1 MPPNEDEGALHKN
14 RRTLM
19 KQLKKYFALTRLGIL
34 ETIQWR
40 LALIVMVLGNLLYLT
55 LIYFLWKAIFAS
67 AGTDVVNGMT
77 FEMTMV
83 YLVLAT
89 SLYGVVELYIV
100 WEIGRN
106 IQNGKI
112 SLDLIRP
119 IKYKQYVFWENSGT
133 LVVNFL
139 VTFIP
144 TFIIVGLMTN
154 GTVPIGWNLVYFLIA
169 FVFSVIINY
178 NIDFIVG
185 TICLYTE
192 SIWGIN
198 IMKQMIVAL
207 FSGATIPLAF
217 FPDKFVRIVRCM
229 PFRAIYDTPLTLL
242 MTKNPDMETVI
253 SSLGFSLFWV
263 IAISLFSGFF
273 WRISIKQ
280 VTVNGG

>member
-1 MPPNEDEGALHKN
+1 MKN
-14 RRTLM
+14 N
-19 KQLKKYFALTRLGIL
+19 LKKYFALTRLGIL
-34 ETIQWR
+34 ETVQWR
-40 LALIVMVLGNLLYLT
+40 LALFVMVLGNLLYLT

-67 AGTDVVNGMT
+67 SGTDVVNGMT

-89 SLYGVVELYIV
+89 SLYGVVELYLV

-106 IQNGKI
+106 IQSGKI
-112 SLDLIRP
+112 VLDLLRP
-119 IKYKQYVFWENSGT
+119 MKYKHYVFWENSGT

-139 VTFIP
+139 LTFLPTLVIVCFITKGTIP
-144 TFIIVGLMTN
+144 M
-154 GTVPIGWNLVYFLIA
+154 GWNLLYFLIA
-169 FVFSVIINY
+169 FVFSIIINY

-198 IMKQMIVAL
+198 IMKQMIVSL
-207 FSGATIPLAF
+207 LSGAMIPLAF
-217 FPDKFVRIVRCM
+217 FPEKLAGVVNCL
-229 PFRAIYDTPLTLL
+229 PFKAIYDTPLTLL
-242 MTKNPDMETVI
+242 MTGNPDINTVI
-253 SSLGFSLFWV
+253 TKLGGSLFWV
-263 IAISLFSGFF
+263 IAISLLSSLF

>member
-1 MPPNEDEGALHKN
+1 MKN
-14 RRTLM
+14 RF
-19 KQLKKYFALTRLGIL
+19 KKYFALTRLGML

-40 LALIVMVLGNLLYLT
+40 LALFVMVLGNLLYLT

-89 SLYGVVELYIV
+89 SLYGVVELYLV

-112 SLDLIRP
+112 VLDLLRP
-119 IKYKQYVFWENSGT
+119 LKYKQYVFWENSGT
-133 LVVNFL
+133 LAVNFL
-139 VTFIP
+139 LTFIP
-144 TFIIVGLMTN
+144 TFVIVGVITN
-154 GTVPIGWNLVYFLIA
+154 GTIPIGLNLIYFLVA
-169 FVFSVIINY
+169 FVFSIVINY

-207 FSGATIPLAF
+207 LSGATIPLAF
-217 FPDKFVRIVRCM
+217 FPEKFADVVNFL
-229 PFRAIYDTPLTLL
+229 PFKAIYDTPLTLL
-242 MTKNPDMETVI
+242 MTRNPDLQMVA
-253 SSLGFSLFWV
+253 SKLGCSLFWM
-263 IAISLFSGFF
+263 IAISLFSTFF
-273 WRISIKQ
+273 WRVSVKQ

>member
-1 MPPNEDEGALHKN
+1 MPPNEDEGALRKN

-106 IQNGKI
+106 VQNGKI

-169 FVFSVIINY
+169 FVFSIIINY

-217 FPDKFVRIVRCM
+217 FPDKFVRIVRYM

>member
-1 MPPNEDEGALHKN
+1 
-14 RRTLM
+14 M

-133 LVVNFL
+133 LVVNFYSYIYHCW
-139 VTFIP
+139 V
-144 TFIIVGLMTN
+144 N
-154 GTVPIGWNLVYFLIA
+154 DKWNSSNRMEF
-169 FVFSVIINY
+169 
-178 NIDFIVG
+178 G
-185 TICLYTE
+185 
-192 SIWGIN
+192 
-198 IMKQMIVAL
+198 L
-207 FSGATIPLAF
+207 FS
-217 FPDKFVRIVRCM
+217 
-229 PFRAIYDTPLTLL
+229 Y
-242 MTKNPDMETVI
+242 
-253 SSLGFSLFWV
+253 
-263 IAISLFSGFF
+263 
-273 WRISIKQ
+273 SICIF
-280 VTVNGG
+280 NNN

>member
-1 MPPNEDEGALHKN
+1 
-14 RRTLM
+14 M
-19 KQLKKYFALTRLGIL
+19 KRLKKYLALTRLGVL

-40 LALIVMVLGNLLYLT
+40 IALFVMVLGNLLFLT
-55 LIYFLWKAIFAS
+55 LIYFLWKAIFVS

-83 YLVLAT
+83 YLVLAS
-89 SLYGVVELYIV
+89 SLYGVVELYLV

-106 IQNGKI
+106 IQSGKI
-112 SLDLIRP
+112 VLDLLRP
-119 IKYKQYVFWENSGT
+119 FRYRRYVFWENSGT

-144 TFIIVGLMTN
+144 TFIIVRLMTKD
-154 GTVPIGWNLVYFLIA
+154 TIPLGWNLLYFFVA
-169 FVFSVIINY
+169 FIFSIIINY

-198 IMKQMIVAL
+198 IMKQMIVSL
-207 FSGATIPLAF
+207 LSGATIPLAF
-217 FPDKFVRIVRCM
+217 FPDKVVGVVKYL
-229 PFRAIYDTPLTLL
+229 PFKAIYDTPLTLL
-242 MTKNPDMETVI
+242 LTRDPDLQTVA
-253 SSLGFSLFWV
+253 SKLGFSLFWV
-263 IAISLFSGFF
+263 IAISIFSTIF

>member
-1 MPPNEDEGALHKN
+1 
-14 RRTLM
+14 M

-34 ETIQWR
+34 ETVQWR
-40 LALIVMVLGNLLYLT
+40 LTLFVMVLGNLLYLT

-67 AGTDVVNGMT
+67 SGTDVVNGMT

-83 YLVLAT
+83 YLVLAS
-89 SLYGVVELYIV
+89 SLYGVVELYLV

-106 IQNGKI
+106 IQSGKI
-112 SLDLIRP
+112 VLDLLRP
-119 IKYKQYVFWENSGT
+119 FKYKQFVFWENSGV
-133 LVVNFL
+133 LVVNFI

-144 TFIIVGLMTN
+144 TFIIVAVMTK
-154 GTVPIGWNLVYFLIA
+154 GTIPMGWNLVYFFAA
-169 FVFSVIINY
+169 FIFSIIINY

-198 IMKQMIVAL
+198 IMKQMIVSL
-207 FSGATIPLAF
+207 LSGATIPLAF
-217 FPDKFVRIVRCM
+217 FPERAVNVIKYL

-242 MTKNPDMETVI
+242 MTRNPSPEDVL
-253 SSLGFSLFWV
+253 SKLGMSLFWV
-263 IAISLFSGFF
+263 VAISLFSAVF
-273 WRISIKQ
+273 WRISVKQ

>member
-1 MPPNEDEGALHKN
+1 MKN
-14 RRTLM
+14 RF
-19 KQLKKYFALTRLGIL
+19 KKYFALTRLGII
-34 ETIQWR
+34 ETFQWR
-40 LALIVMVLGNLLYLT
+40 LALFVMILGNLLYLT

-89 SLYGVVELYIV
+89 SLYGVVELYLV

-112 SLDLIRP
+112 VLDLLRP
-119 IKYKQYVFWENSGT
+119 IQYKHYVFWENSGA

-139 VTFIP
+139 MTFIP
-144 TFIIVGLMTN
+144 TLIIVALMTK
-154 GTVPIGWNLVYFLIA
+154 GTIPFGWNLVYFLAA
-169 FVFSVIINY
+169 FVFSIIINY

-185 TICLYTE
+185 TICLYTQ

-207 FSGATIPLAF
+207 LSGATIPLAF
-217 FPDKFVRIVRCM
+217 FPEKFATVVKYL

-242 MTKNPDMETVI
+242 MTRTPDYQTVL
-253 SSLGFSLFWV
+253 SKLGFSLFWV
-263 IAISLFSGFF
+263 IAISVFSGFF

>member
-1 MPPNEDEGALHKN
+1 MDK
-14 RRTLM
+14 
-19 KQLKKYFALTRLGIL
+19 LKKYFALTRLGVL
-34 ETIQWR
+34 ETLQWR
-40 LALIVMVLGNLLYLT
+40 LALFVMVLGNLLYLT

-89 SLYGVVELYIV
+89 SLYGVVELYLV

-106 IQNGKI
+106 IQSGKI
-112 SLDLIRP
+112 VLDLLRP
-119 IKYKQYVFWENSGT
+119 FKYKQFVFWENSGG
-133 LVVNFL
+133 LVVNFF

-144 TFIIVGLMTN
+144 TLIIVGFMTK
-154 GTVPIGWNLVYFLIA
+154 GTIPVGINLLYFLIA
-169 FVFSVIINY
+169 FIFSIIINY

-198 IMKQMIVAL
+198 IMKQMIVSL
-207 FSGATIPLAF
+207 LSGAMIPLAF
-217 FPDKFVRIVRCM
+217 FPEKVSAVVKYL

-242 MTKNPDMETVI
+242 MTRDPDWQTVV
-253 SSLGFSLFWV
+253 SKLGFSLLWV
-263 IAISLFSGFF
+263 IAISLFSSLF
-273 WRISIKQ
+273 WRVSIKQ

>member
-1 MPPNEDEGALHKN
+1 MKN
-14 RRTLM
+14 
-19 KQLKKYFALTRLGIL
+19 QLNKYFALTRAGVL
-34 ETIQWR
+34 ETVQFRI
-40 LALIVMVLGNLLYLT
+40 ALFVMVMGNLLYLT
-55 LIYFLWKAIFAS
+55 LVYFLWKAIFAS
-67 AGTDVVNGMT
+67 SGTDVVNGMT

-100 WEIGRN
+100 WEIGRG
-106 IQNGKI
+106 IQKGKI
-112 SLDLIRP
+112 VLDLIRP
-119 IKYKQYVFWENSGT
+119 MSYKQYVFWANSGT

-144 TFIIVGLMTN
+144 TFIIVGIITK
-154 GTVPIGWNLVYFLIA
+154 GTIPLGWNILYFVIA
-169 FVFSVIINY
+169 FVFSIIINY

-198 IMKQMIVAL
+198 IMKQVIVSL

-217 FPDKFVRIVRCM
+217 FPDKMAQVVKVL
-229 PFRAIYDTPLTLL
+229 PFKAIYDTPLTLL
-242 MTKNPDMETVI
+242 LAQNPDWYTVV
-253 SSLGFSLFWV
+253 SKLGLSLFWV
-263 IAISLFSGFF
+263 IAISVFSSFF

>member
-1 MPPNEDEGALHKN
+1 MKN
-14 RRTLM
+14 
-19 KQLKKYFALTRLGIL
+19 QLNKYFALTRAGVL
-34 ETIQWR
+34 ETVQFRI
-40 LALIVMVLGNLLYLT
+40 ALFVMVLGNLLYLT
-55 LIYFLWKAIFAS
+55 LVYFLWKAIFAS
-67 AGTDVVNGMT
+67 SGTDMVNGMT

-100 WEIGRN
+100 WEIGRG
-106 IQNGKI
+106 IQKGKI
-112 SLDLIRP
+112 VLDLIRP
-119 IKYKQYVFWENSGT
+119 MSYKQYVFWANSGT

-144 TFIIVGLMTN
+144 TFIIVGIITK
-154 GTVPIGWNLVYFLIA
+154 GTIPLGWNILYFVIA
-169 FVFSVIINY
+169 FVFSIIINY

-198 IMKQMIVAL
+198 IMKQMIVSL
-207 FSGATIPLAF
+207 LSGAAIPLAF
-217 FPDKFVRIVRCM
+217 FPDKMALVAKVL
-229 PFRAIYDTPLTLL
+229 PFKAIYDTPLTLL
-242 MTKNPDMETVI
+242 LARNPDMHTVV
-253 SSLGFSLFWV
+253 SKLGLSLFWV
-263 IAISLFSGFF
+263 IAISVFSSFF

>member
-1 MPPNEDEGALHKN
+1 MREELALKN
-14 RRTLM
+14 SF
-19 KQLKKYFALTRLGIL
+19 KKYLALTRLGIL

-40 LALIVMVLGNLLYLT
+40 LALFVMVLGNLLYLT

-67 AGTDVVNGMT
+67 AGTDVVNGMS

-89 SLYGVVELYIV
+89 SLYGVVELYLV

-106 IQNGKI
+106 IQSGKI
-112 SLDLIRP
+112 VLDLLRP
-119 IKYKQYVFWENSGT
+119 LRYKHFVFWENSGT

-144 TFIIVGLMTN
+144 TFIIVGMMTK
-154 GTVPIGWNLVYFLIA
+154 GTIPIGFNLIYFLVA
-169 FVFSVIINY
+169 FVFSIIINY

-207 FSGATIPLAF
+207 LSGATIPLAF
-217 FPDKFVRIVRCM
+217 FPEKFANVVKFL
-229 PFRAIYDTPLTLL
+229 PFKAIYDTPLTIL
-242 MTKNPDMETVI
+242 MMQNPDLKAVAPK
-253 SSLGFSLFWV
+253 LCCSLFWV
-263 IAISLFSGFF
+263 IAISFFSDVF
-273 WRISIKQ
+273 WRVSVKQ

>member
-1 MPPNEDEGALHKN
+1 
-14 RRTLM
+14 M
-19 KQLKKYFALTRLGIL
+19 KKQFNKYFALTRLGII

-40 LALIVMVLGNLLYLT
+40 LALFVMVIGNLLYLT
-55 LIYFLWKAIFAS
+55 LIYFLWKAIFTS
-67 AGTDVVNGMT
+67 AGTDIVNGMT

-83 YLVLAT
+83 YLVLAS

-112 SLDLIRP
+112 VLDLLRP
-119 IKYKQYVFWENSGT
+119 MKYKQFVFWENSGA

-139 VTFIP
+139 LTFIP
-144 TFIIVGLMTN
+144 TFIIVRLMTKQ
-154 GTVPIGWNLVYFLIA
+154 TIPLGWNLVYFLVA
-169 FVFSVIINY
+169 FVFSIIINY

-198 IMKQMIVAL
+198 IMKQMVVSL
-207 FSGATIPLAF
+207 LSGATIPIAF
-217 FPDKFVRIVRCM
+217 FPEKMANVVNCL
-229 PFRAIYDTPLTLL
+229 PFKSIYDTPLTLL
-242 MTKNPDMETVI
+242 MLDKPDLQIVF
-253 SSLGFSLFWV
+253 SKLGTSLFWV
-263 IAISLFSGFF
+263 IAISVLSGFF

>member
-1 MPPNEDEGALHKN
+1 MKN
-14 RRTLM
+14 
-19 KQLKKYFALTRLGIL
+19 KLKKYFTLTRLGII
-34 ETIQWR
+34 ETFQWR
-40 LALIVMVLGNLLYLT
+40 LALLVMILGNLLYLT
-55 LIYFLWKAIFAS
+55 LIYFLWKAIFLS

-89 SLYGVVELYIV
+89 SFYGVVELYIV

-112 SLDLIRP
+112 VLDLLRP
-119 IKYKQYVFWENSGT
+119 IKYKHYVFWKNSGV

-144 TFIIVGLMTN
+144 TFVIVVIMTK
-154 GTVPIGWNLVYFLIA
+154 GAIPLGWNLIYFILA
-169 FVFSVIINY
+169 FVFSIIINY

-207 FSGATIPLAF
+207 LSGVTIPLAF
-217 FPDKFVRIVRCM
+217 FPERFGAIVKYL
-229 PFRAIYDTPLTLL
+229 PFKAIYDTPLTLL
-242 MTKNPDMETVI
+242 MTRNPSWQNVI
-253 SSLGFSLFWV
+253 SKLGFSFFWMIV
-263 IAISLFSGFF
+263 ISTFSGFF

-280 VTVNGG
+280 ITVNGG

>member
-1 MPPNEDEGALHKN
+1 MKN
-14 RRTLM
+14 S
-19 KQLKKYFALTRLGIL
+19 LKKYFALTRLGVL

-40 LALIVMVLGNLLYLT
+40 IALFVMFLGNLLYLT

-67 AGTDVVNGMT
+67 TGSDVVNGMT

-100 WEIGRN
+100 WDIGRN
-106 IQNGKI
+106 IQSGKI
-112 SLDLIRP
+112 VLDLIRP
-119 IKYKQYVFWENSGT
+119 IKYKHYVFWENSGT

-139 VTFIP
+139 ITFIP
-144 TFIIVGLMTN
+144 TFIVVMFLTK
-154 GTVPIGWNLVYFLIA
+154 GTIQLGANIVYFIIA
-169 FVFSVIINY
+169 FAFSIIINY

-185 TICLYTE
+185 TICLYTQ

-198 IMKQMIVAL
+198 IMKQMIVSL

-217 FPDKFVRIVRCM
+217 FPDKLASVVKYL

-242 MTKNPDMETVI
+242 MAADSDWYIVI
-253 SSLGFSLFWV
+253 SKLGLSLFWTV
-263 IAISLFSGFF
+263 VISLFSAFF
-273 WRISIKQ
+273 WKISIKQ

>member
-1 MPPNEDEGALHKN
+1 MKN
-14 RRTLM
+14 RI
-19 KQLKKYFALTRLGIL
+19 KKYLTLTRLGIL

-40 LALIVMVLGNLLYLT
+40 LALFVMVLGNLLYLT

-89 SLYGVVELYIV
+89 SLYGVVELYLV
-100 WEIGRN
+100 WEIGRSIQKGN
-106 IQNGKI
+106 IV
-112 SLDLIRP
+112 LDLLRP
-119 IKYKQYVFWENSGT
+119 LKYKQYVFWKNSGA

-139 VTFIP
+139 LTFIP
-144 TFIIVGLMTN
+144 TFIIVWVMTK
-154 GTVPIGWNLVYFLIA
+154 GTIPMGFNLIYFLVA
-169 FVFSVIINY
+169 FAFSIITNY

-198 IMKQMIVAL
+198 IMKQMVVAL

-217 FPDKFVRIVRCM
+217 FPEKLATVVNFL
-229 PFRAIYDTPLTLL
+229 PFKAIYDTPLTLL
-242 MTKNPDMETVI
+242 MTHNPDWRTVVLK
-253 SSLGFSLFWV
+253 LGGSLFWV
-263 IAISLFSGFF
+263 IAVSLFSSIF
-273 WRISIKQ
+273 WRVSVKQ

>member
-1 MPPNEDEGALHKN
+1 
-14 RRTLM
+14 M

-40 LALIVMVLGNLLYLT
+40 LALFVMVLGNLLYLT
-55 LIYFLWKAIFAS
+55 LIYFLWKAIFTS

-83 YLVLAT
+83 YLVLAS
-89 SLYGVVELYIV
+89 SLYGVVELYLV

-106 IQNGKI
+106 IQSGKI
-112 SLDLIRP
+112 VLDLLRP
-119 IKYKQYVFWENSGT
+119 FKYKQYVFWENSGT
-133 LVVNFL
+133 LVVNFF

-144 TFIIVGLMTN
+144 TFIIVGLMTK
-154 GTVPIGWNLVYFLIA
+154 GTIPLGWNLVYFFVA
-169 FVFSVIINY
+169 FIFSIVINY

-198 IMKQMIVAL
+198 MMRQVIVSL
-207 FSGATIPLAF
+207 LSGATIPLAF
-217 FPDKFVRIVRCM
+217 FPDRVANIVKYL

-242 MTKNPDMETVI
+242 MTKNPDLQTVM
-253 SSLGFSLFWV
+253 SKLGMSLFWV
-263 IAISLFSGFF
+263 VVISIFSAIF

>member
-1 MPPNEDEGALHKN
+1 MENSI
-14 RRTLM
+14 
-19 KQLKKYFALTRLGIL
+19 KKYFAMTRLGII
-34 ETIQWR
+34 ETLQWR
-40 LALIVMVLGNLLYLT
+40 LALFVMVLGNLLYLT
-55 LIYFLWKAIFAS
+55 LTYYLWKAIYQS

-83 YLVLAT
+83 YLVLAS

-106 IQNGKI
+106 IQSGKI
-112 SLDLIRP
+112 VLDLLRP
-119 IKYKQYVFWENSGT
+119 FKYKQYVFWENSGCLT
-133 LVVNFL
+133 VNFL

-144 TFIIVGLMTN
+144 TLIIVRLMTKN
-154 GTVPIGWNLVYFLIA
+154 TIPLGINLLYFLAA
-169 FVFSVIINY
+169 FILSIIINY

-198 IMKQMIVAL
+198 IMKQMIVSL
-207 FSGATIPLAF
+207 LSGATIPLVF
-217 FPDKFVRIVRCM
+217 FPDKAAAIVKYL

-242 MTKNPDMETVI
+242 LTANPDLHTVI
-253 SSLGFSLFWV
+253 TKLGFSLLWV
-263 IAISLFSGFF
+263 IVISLFSNIF
-273 WRISIKQ
+273 WRISIKR